1 MSAHFLS
8 PVHTESVNTSN
19 QINVKPRLHQGNML
33 QATCCLLPSTKLL
46 PVCCP
51 SVAGYKGIHVAGN
64 EQHVAC
70 CLATCCPGENAAL
83 KTVSVHTERVA
94 WRRVEIKFVSFSGAL
109 TRAWSNMHVIMGKY
123 GRIDARNATRRDA
136 TRRVRCER
144 SFIVACLWSTGNTA
158 HVKQCS
164 GIAFMSLF
172 PTYISRECCANLDL
186 YKVAVSFEVTL
197 LNPSLN
203 SRKTYIYS
211 IDTEIK
217 S

>member
-1 MSAHFLS
+1 MLS
-8 PVHTESVNTSN
+8 RVYTRAICCRQHVACCRQQNCCQFVARLLLDT
-19 QINVKPRLHQGNML
+19 KGYMLPRYSQ
-33 QATCCLLPSTKLL
+33 
-46 PVCCP
+46 
-51 SVAGYKGIHVAGN
+51 HVAGN